1 MEHNRSSKLEVIDEL
16 TQEVHIYMSRMGKK
30 GGSTGHGTAKSKAKT
45 RKMIEV
51 RWPKKKPTAEIDSG
65 I

>member
-1 MEHNRSSKLEVIDEL
+1 
-16 TQEVHIYMSRMGKK
+16 MGKK

-51 RWPKKKPTAEIDSG
+51 RSPKKKPTAEIDSG